1 MRRSEAPLL
10 PILWEDI
17 NRYKE
22 EMSQY
27 LRQASWKPDR
37 RQTEQLDIDV
47 SFLLQNKALGIEQ
60 EDSTS
65 IMKEAVRISD
75 DRMLLSTTVAYVLN
89 SLRDGLCIARHLAKL
104 YEQSSGLETLIQRN
118 KQGSLHQSEQPE
130 FHDKLETA
138 SAITLF
144 VSAYYTVWRL
154 SEHRA
159 EEVSSI
165 NIEFGGIPEVI
176 LQRPVLALNS
186 TLYYFG
192 AYLERSGSVRSELEL
207 VAMSLRF
214 FERVVQ
220 EVQLRK
226 DALGYSDFFT
236 NIHYR
241 LEHTEFLVQG
251 WETVSGHSVHT
262 VEFNRVEWGEIVAN
276 REAKHMFRRFAER
289 LLCYDPETRRN
300 PILELGGLPSVTMGD
315 GRPGT
320 GKSMLIAAT
329 ATYLQ
334 DMCNLIGRNFL
345 FWPLPENIISTYQ
358 GGSAERAVEWFRPM
372 QDPTKIVFA
381 PIDDAENN
389 LEERTRQG
397 VSAGVREF
405 IGVFLRN
412 TEGAYAVHYGNKLI
426 SLFTNIPDQIDKAV
440 LSRIQFRASIDG
452 AKTTDDFIDQDYLWW
467 KKFDQLLPGFVGM
480 KDPEGYTYLATQKPI
495 RSLSEIV
502 QGEYHFQQEELK
514 ELFDLTSRQ
523 FDPEEHRFFGSFYT
537 SVMKKY
543 PFFSSRDLR
552 NIQKA
557 VDARVMDVDFPDQW
571 MTDPEVFFRKDY
583 DSKLLMLRELIK
595 TNLGNLSFA
604 ELRLREALNYLETA
618 LRINASG
625 RERDIEEARQR
636 LFIQREAMDRLE
648 HDQKSED

>member
-276 REAKHMFRRFAER
+276 REAKHMFRRFAEQ

-537 SVMKKY
+537 LVMKKY

-636 LFIQREAMDRLE
+636 LFIQREAMDRLD